1 MFNKQQRL
9 MTKIF
14 QEKIQRYLSSYENE
28 FSLPEYK
35 FICDCVLGILK
46 SRSVIINR
54 IGMKLGEKISLKKS
68 CERLYR
74 NVRNQHLGEKLRLNI
89 QKRQSRQIDQETLI
103 IIDESDIVKSRAN
116 RMEGLKR
123 VRDGSEQCF
132 RLGYDLLNII
142 AVKPEE
148 EGYRILPLSSD
159 LIAQN
164 LEQDSMSQILEDRLT
179 EITIHTGNKGTYL
192 FDRGY
197 DSRKLISYLK
207 SNNNAFVI
215 RSTGKRG
222 LMIDEQEQPFL
233 DTVKQMEL
241 NTLISGIKPGSYFDC
256 GIKRV
261 SMRTDPHRK
270 KYPEMVELLL
280 VVARYKPNRNGK
292 AGYFYFLCDFPEQ
305 NLTEKEIIT
314 RVIHSYRQRWKIE
327 ELHRQIKQDY
337 KWEQIQLMSYTGL
350 KNMNLLLLLSMCFLY
365 SLQQMVIKICKVFP
379 HIMKYS
385 NRRWKQIYNFIY
397 YRLALV
403 LESSLAHTTR
413 YKVIKF
419 KWPKKDTEQL
429 LIEGI

>member
-9 MTKIF
+9 MTEIF
-14 QEKIQRYLSSYENE
+14 QEKIQRFLSCYRNE
-28 FSLPEYK
+28 FTLPEYK
-35 FICDCVLGILK
+35 FVCDSVLGILK

-74 NVRNQHLGEKLRLNI
+74 NVRNQQLAEKLRLNI
-89 QKRQSRQIDQETLI
+89 QKKQSRQIDQETLI
-103 IIDESDIVKSRAN
+103 IVDESDIVKSRAT

-123 VRDGSEQCF
+123 VRDGSKQCF

-164 LEQDSMSQILEDRLT
+164 LEPDSLSQILEDRLT
-179 EITIHTGNKGTYL
+179 EITILTGNKGTYL

-241 NTLISGIKPGSYFDC
+241 NTMISGIKPGSYFAC

-261 SMRTDPHRK
+261 SIRTDPHPK
-270 KYPEMVELLL
+270 KHPETVKLWL

-292 AGYFYFLCDFPEQ
+292 AGYFYFLCDFPDQ
-305 NLTEKEIIT
+305 SLTEKEIIE
-314 RVIHSYRQRWKIE
+314 RALHSYRQRWKIE
-327 ELHRQIKQDY
+327 EIHRQIKQDY
-337 KWEQIQLMSYTGL
+337 KWEQMQLMSYVGL

-365 SLQQMVIKICKVFP
+365 SLQQMVIKICQTFP
-379 HIMKYS
+379 YIMKYS
-385 NRRWKQIYNFIY
+385 NRKWKEIYNFIF

-403 LESSLAHTTR
+403 LELSLAHTTR

-429 LIEGI
+429 LIKGI